1 MGKDCN
7 SRHSSSVVRHS
18 SLNREILAI
27 AVPAVVSNI
36 TTPLLGLVDT
46 AIVGHIGAAAYIAA
60 IALGASIFNMAYWL
74 LGFLRQSTSGL
85 TAQAFGNGD
94 TGGEWLVLRR
104 GAIVAAAGSAALIAF
119 SPWIASGVL
128 RFMEADATA
137 SALARR
143 YFLIV
148 IWGAPAVLG
157 TYVLSGWFLGMQDSR
172 RPMWMAIVTNV
183 VNIAVSIPLVF
194 AFGMRLDGVAVGTL
208 VSQWAGFGTGVV
220 MLLRR
225 YGHVAGASG
234 GGEGR
239 HRVGW
244 RGFFSLNGEIFL
256 RTLCLVAVTMWFTR
270 AGAQSGSVTL
280 AANALLMQLF
290 LLFSYFMDGFAFAG
304 EALAGKYYGR
314 GDITALHRAV
324 RAIFVWGFSMGAVFT
339 LAYVALGRPILGFL
353 TDDADV
359 VARAWVF
366 LPWAAAVPLAGTAA
380 FVWDGVFIG
389 LTAGRALLGS
399 MLAAMTVFFVC
410 YFALSSSAGNH
421 GLWLAFIAYLAVRG
435 LALTI
440 GYLRMARRRWR

>member
-1 MGKDCN
+1 MVIRN
-7 SRHSSSVVRHS
+7 S
-18 SLNREILAI
+18 SLNKEILAI
-27 AVPAVVSNI
+27 AVPAIVSNI

-85 TAQAFGNGD
+85 TAQAFGSGD
-94 TGGEWLVLRR
+94 TAGEWLVLRR
-104 GAIVAAAGSAALIAF
+104 GAIVAAAGAAALIAL
-119 SPWIASGVL
+119 SPWIASAVL
-128 RFMEADATA
+128 RFMEADASA

-172 RPMWMAIVTNV
+172 KTMWMAIVTNV
-183 VNIAVSIPLVF
+183 VNIAVSLPLVF
-194 AFGMRLDGVAVGTL
+194 VAGMKLDGVAVGTL
-208 VSQWAGFGTGVV
+208 VSQWAGFAVGVV
-220 MLLRR
+220 MLARK
-225 YGHVAGASG
+225 YGHVIGASG
-234 GGEGR
+234 GEGA

-314 GDITALHRAV
+314 GDIAALHRAV
-324 RAIFVWGFSMGAVFT
+324 KAIFVWGFSMGAVFT
-339 LAYVALGRPILGFL
+339 LAYIALGRPILGFL

-359 VARAWVF
+359 VACARVF

-389 LTAGRALLGS
+389 LTAGRSLLWS
-399 MLAAMTVFFVC
+399 MVAAMAVFFAG
-410 YFALSSSAGNH
+410 YFAFVSSAGNH
-421 GLWLAFIAYLAVRG
+421 GLWFAFLAYLAVRG
-435 LALTI
+435 LALTV